1 MESILISRP
10 TLKTGSFLILLF
22 IKKSSLSVFR
32 GSFFPGNF
40 HERSILIEER
50 LILVLRAIRIKFNNE
65 IIAAFTDQDVHVIL
79 LHKLQHGQEEE
90 NSMEAVLANIEEP
103 FERQGLLPLNEGQDM
118 LPAVFPLI
126 FVFHYLIDRLFRP
139 LLDAHH
145 H

>member
-10 TLKTGSFLILLF
+10 TLKTGRFLILLF

-40 HERSILIEER
+40 PERSILIEER

-90 NSMEAVLANIEEP
+90 NSMEAVSPKLRGRFAK
-103 FERQGLLPLNEGQDM
+103 QGHL
-118 LPAVFPLI
+118 
-126 FVFHYLIDRLFRP
+126 
-139 LLDAHH
+139 
-145 H
+145 